1 MRMGGDAHSVLLI
14 GGSKVIDK
22 APGADGSD
30 IAVRERPLNIDT
42 CSGRQF
48 NGARSEDHGAGE

>member
-1 MRMGGDAHSVLLI
+1 M
-14 GGSKVIDK
+14 IDK